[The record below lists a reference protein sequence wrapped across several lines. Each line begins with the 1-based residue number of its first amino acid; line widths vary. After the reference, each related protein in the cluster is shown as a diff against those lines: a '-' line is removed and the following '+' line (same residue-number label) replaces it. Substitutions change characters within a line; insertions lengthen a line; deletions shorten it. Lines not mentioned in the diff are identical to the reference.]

1 MLNVFR
7 PLIAIFP
14 QAPMTSTQKQT
25 SKLDRIG
32 PEMNL
37 SFTIADNRV
46 ERSDAFRLVYESYL
60 DKGLIEE
67 NPFGMRV
74 TPYHL
79 LPSTNVFVAR
89 LNGTVICTVS
99 LIGDGQLGLPM
110 DTIYAE
116 EVNASRD
123 KGQYVGEISCLAVKD
138 ISFKCFLPVFLKLT
152 RLMTQF
158 ARSIGMNQFLIA
170 VHPKHARFYKRY
182 MGFEQIGEFKEYP
195 SVCNAPAV
203 AYSLDFARIDRDRP
217 PCYDEYFSQPIPLDQ
232 LRTQEMSFE
241 EIEFFGRVTD
251 QSRDC
256 VPLSA

>member
-1 MLNVFR
+1 MLHVIR

-14 QAPMTSTQKQT
+14 RISQMTMPQPKPITHV
-25 SKLDRIG
+25 G
-32 PEMNL
+32 
-37 SFTIADNRV
+37 
-46 ERSDAFRLVYESYL
+46 SDANLTFSIAGNRQDRCDAYRLVYENYL
-60 DKGLIEE
+60 EKGLIQE
-67 NPFGMRV
+67 NPYRMRV

-79 LPSTNVFVAR
+79 LPSTSVFVAR
-89 LNGTVICTVS
+89 LNGSVICTVS

-110 DTIYAE
+110 ESIYSG
-116 EVNASRD
+116 EVQASRD
-123 KGQYVGEISCLAVKD
+123 KGLYVGEISCLAVRD
-138 ISFKCFLPVFLKLT
+138 IAFKCFLPVFLKLT

-182 MGFEQIGEFKEYP
+182 MGFEQVGEYREYP

-203 AYSLDFARIDRDRP
+203 AYCLDFARIDRDRP
-217 PCYDEYFSQPIPLDQ
+217 PCYDEYFSVPIPLDQ
-232 LRTQEMSFE
+232 LRPQELTCDEMT
-241 EIEFFGRVTD
+241 FFSRVMD